1 MLLLHPCYYLT
12 HTFHDLMKSGF
23 AMMVTFKDRVT
34 WNLEFICK
42 LIVGSSRRSRTTNA
56 GEDVGRKEPLH
67 IAGGNVS

>member
-1 MLLLHPCYYLT
+1 
-12 HTFHDLMKSGF
+12 
-23 AMMVTFKDRVT
+23 MMVTFKDRVT